1 MKDLLLSQKNYKIAF
16 VVFIFT
22 NTLALGYFN
31 ITINP
36 LSYLFLIWG
45 IAIICYNFIKKEIDF
60 HDHKFVL
67 ILIYGFLLLF
77 ATVINQYSNQ
87 KSFILAL
94 MQLIIFTLIYNNPR
108 NFTINDIKNELKIIV
123 PLVNILTALASGISI
138 LMYL

>member
-36 LSYLFLIWG
+36 LSYLFLFWG

-94 MQLIIFTLIYNNPR
+94 MQLIIFTLIYNNPK
-108 NFTINDIKNELKIIV
+108 NFTINDIIV
-123 PLVNILTALASGISI
+123 CI
-138 LMYL
+138 

>member
-123 PLVNILTALASGISI
+123 RSFITTRIWRRLLQK
-138 LMYL
+138 